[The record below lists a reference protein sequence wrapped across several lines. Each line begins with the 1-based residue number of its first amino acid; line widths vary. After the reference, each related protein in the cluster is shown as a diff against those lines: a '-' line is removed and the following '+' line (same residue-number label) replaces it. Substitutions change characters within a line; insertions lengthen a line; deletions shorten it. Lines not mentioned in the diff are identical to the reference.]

1 MPGNWEDACMALEN
15 ALKLR
20 HYSVKTVRSY
30 VHWVRGFS
38 AFLLGRAPV
47 RAHRPGDVGI
57 EDARAF
63 LSYLALE
70 REVSASSQNQA
81 FNALLFLYSK
91 VLGKEFS
98 ELADT
103 PRAKRVKAVP
113 VVLSHAEVNLV
124 LSQLVGVYR
133 LLGQMIYGC
142 GLRLQEGL
150 RLRIQD
156 LDFEL
161 GMVVVHNGKGGK
173 SRRVP
178 LPARILPALKSHLE
192 GVRRGFEIDLK
203 VGFSGAMMPEAL
215 ERKYPGAASTWPWQW
230 VFPGDKLTPVP
241 DAGGMKRAHMHETSF
256 QKEMKKAVDSSGVPK
271 HASAHTLR
279 HSFATHLLQLGYN
292 IRTIQELLGH
302 ADVKTTMIYTHAA
315 PALGNRV
322 ISPLDA
328 LIRERGSAYQALA
341 WEPARGVGPG

>member
-1 MPGNWEDACMALEN
+1 M
-15 ALKLR
+15 
-20 HYSVKTVRSY
+20 KT
-30 VHWVRGFS
+30 
-38 AFLLGRAPV
+38 
-47 RAHRPGDVGI
+47 
-57 EDARAF
+57 
-63 LSYLALE
+63 
-70 REVSASSQNQA
+70 
-81 FNALLFLYSK
+81 
-91 VLGKEFS
+91 
-98 ELADT
+98 
-103 PRAKRVKAVP
+103 VP
-113 VVLSHAEVNLV
+113 VVLSHAEVNQI
-124 LSQLVGVYR
+124 LSRLAGTHR

-156 LDFEL
+156 LDFDL
-161 GMVVVHNGKGGK
+161 GMVVVHGGKGGK

-178 LPARILPALKSHLE
+178 LPNRILPALNTHLDK
-192 GVRRGFEIDLK
+192 VRKGFEEDLK
-203 VGFSGAMMPEAL
+203 TGFMGAMMPEAL
-215 ERKYPGAASTWPWQW
+215 ERKYPGAATTWPWQW

-241 DAGGMKRAHMHETSF
+241 EAGGMKRAHLHETSF

-302 ADVKTTMIYTHAA
+302 TDVKTTMIYTHAA

-328 LIRERGSAYQALA
+328 MIRESAPDYRELA
-341 WEPARGVGPG
+341 